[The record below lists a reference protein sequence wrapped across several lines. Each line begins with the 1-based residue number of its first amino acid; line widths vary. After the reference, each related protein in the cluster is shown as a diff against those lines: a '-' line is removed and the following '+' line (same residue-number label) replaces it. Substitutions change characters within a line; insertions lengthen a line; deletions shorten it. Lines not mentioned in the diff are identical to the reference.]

1 MNSMI
6 AKKYFKRIEQG
17 FMTLDMVPIKYRE
30 EVEGLIALRKSE
42 IEYNSHQTEKAESGI
57 DI

>member
-6 AKKYFKRIEQG
+6 AKKYFKRIEEG
-17 FMTLDMVPIKYRE
+17 FITIDMVPRKYRE

-42 IEYNSHQTEKAESGI
+42 IEYNAHQTEKAESGI